1 MRTTCLSIL
10 IAASALITVSTAV
23 AAPLCGLVVHNSQV
37 GQYSN
42 EITVVIGTDRAGSNS
57 SIVAKEILNTLAKD
71 PNTRINLVDLAKI
84 QKSIFRT
91 DYFATKPAAFVND
104 FVSPIERAQALIF
117 VVPEYDGAIP
127 GILSY
132 YMNHMRVG
140 LDNKMVSLVGI
151 SAGKWGARSALDAF
165 KGTLTH
171 RKAQVLGALQVNLEN
186 IDGKIAEGR
195 VSDADSQNRLA
206 QAARELNK
214 NVNKLAGSLAAQKNI
229 AIMARGLRGRA
240 TQLSLNS
247 GARFEGRL
255 TQYLTNAN
263 QTLSFVQLN
272 GSPGLPV
279 GPIQGLAN
287 GWFKKPEIVSRHF
300 KQGQNVQL
308 EYESGVQVSG
318 QVKSL
323 NTDSHGVLTSV
334 TLRNARV
341 QLGTRQLIDTNLNE
355 YDLFVAD
362 YIENLSPAE

>member
-10 IAASALITVSTAV
+10 MASALLTATAASA
-23 AAPLCGLVVHNSQV
+23 APMCGLVVHNSQV

-57 SIVAKEILNTLAKD
+57 SIVAKEILNVLAKD
-71 PNTRINLVDLAKI
+71 PNTRINLVDLAKLP
-84 QKSIFRT
+84 KSIFRT
-91 DYFATKPAAFVND
+91 DYFAAKPPAFVND
-104 FVSPIERAQALIF
+104 FVSPIERSQALIF

-186 IDGKIAEGR
+186 IDGKISDGR
-195 VSDADSQNRLA
+195 VSDADSQSRLAHATGELNRNVNRLS
-206 QAARELNK
+206 
-214 NVNKLAGSLAAQKNI
+214 GSMTAQKNI

-240 TQLSLNS
+240 TQLTLNT
-247 GARFEGRL
+247 GVKIEGRL
-255 TQYLTNAN
+255 VQYLTNAN
-263 QTLSFVQLN
+263 QTLSFIQLN
-272 GSPGLPV
+272 GSAGLPV
-279 GPIQGLAN
+279 GPVKGLSN
-287 GWFKKPEIVSRHF
+287 GWFKRPEVVSRQV

-308 EYESGVQVSG
+308 DYESGVKVSG
-318 QVKSL
+318 RVKSL
-323 NTDSHGVLTSV
+323 NTDSRGQLTSV
-334 TLRNARV
+334 TLTNARV
-341 QLGTRQLIDTNLNE
+341 QLGTRQLIDVNLNE

-362 YIENLSPAE
+362 YIESLSPAE